1 MLAAGGRGSHSL
13 SQMSLVKEEKG
24 AQGTPC
30 RLCSEQGGLTWQPGL
45 LWAARV
51 VSKAL
56 LSVRLFC
63 LRAHPVSTLPIV
75 FVHIPRA
82 QTVNKRYA
90 RGQALSVPCG
100 GGEGVLG
107 SACAPLGVR
116 LSVCPARGQ
125 VLCVPPPT
133 THTQG
138 QSLCVPHYLQSSEH
152 LGQVYR
158 AGVWGDRRLA
168 DVLR

>member
-100 GGEGVLG
+100 GGGGGAGLCLRPAGGQAQCVPCQG
-107 SACAPLGVR
+107 PG
-116 LSVCPARGQ
+116 SVCASPHH
-125 VLCVPPPT
+125 
-133 THTQG
+133 THPGPVSVCT
-138 QSLCVPHYLQSSEH
+138 SLPSE
-152 LGQVYR
+152 L
-158 AGVWGDRRLA
+158 
-168 DVLR
+168 